1 MIKAAGLLNILSGAT
16 HLLGGIF
23 VLIFCWLGDGV
34 FNILWYGMVGTP
46 LTPITQP
53 VAQEL
58 QLILAIPVIIIS
70 ILAIIAGIFSIKR
83 RKWRIVLIGSICG
96 TLLTWFLGLPAIL
109 FTILSKNKFQQPG
122 FTSRPLEIMQIL
134 SQLFLSNGA
143 HFEPCIF

>member
-1 MIKAAGLLNILSGAT
+1 MTKAVGLLNIVSGVT

-23 VLIFCWLGDGV
+23 ILIFGWLGDGF

-53 VAQEL
+53 VSQEL
-58 QLILAIPVIIIS
+58 QSIVAIPVITLS
-70 ILAIIAGIFSIKR
+70 IMAIIAGIFSIKR
-83 RKWRIVLIGSICG
+83 RKWMIVLIGSICG

-122 FTSRPLEIMQIL
+122 FTSRPLEIM
-134 SQLFLSNGA
+134 
-143 HFEPCIF
+143 

>member
-1 MIKAAGLLNILSGAT
+1 MTKAVGLLNIVSGVT

-23 VLIFCWLGDGV
+23 ILIFGWLGDGF

-53 VAQEL
+53 VSQEL
-58 QLILAIPVIIIS
+58 QSIVAIPVS
-70 ILAIIAGIFSIKR
+70 ILSIIAIIAGIFAIKR
-83 RKWRIVLIGSICG
+83 RKWSIVLIGSICG

-122 FTSRPLEIMQIL
+122 FTSRPLEIM
-134 SQLFLSNGA
+134 
-143 HFEPCIF
+143 